1 MFENDPV
8 AVFPRAHSHVTPLT
22 VPSGSV
28 TDADNVDPPDSVPVI
43 VTVPSSLTLVRL
55 MVTAMLSSVA
65 VLALPAAS
73 LLSRTLTVTL

>member
-8 AVFPRAHSHVTPLT
+8 AVFPRAHRHVKPLT
-22 VPSGSV
+22 VPSRSV
-28 TDADNVDPPDSVPVI
+28 TVAANAEPPDSVPVI

-55 MVTAMLSSVA
+55 MVTVMLSSMA